1 MITNRSSRPIS
12 RLAMAVIL
20 VSAIAVAGCSGGGG
34 DAQLSDGDVRSNVD
48 DGAGAGGETDLPP
61 VVLAEK
67 EPPTECANA
76 LGTGDPA
83 FEAAFCAYSE
93 AARAATS
100 GPDGVTGI
108 EPSLLRA
115 AEDAQALFPDD
126 PAAALALL
134 QSATESL
141 GG

>member
-1 MITNRSSRPIS
+1 MITNRSSRPLS
-12 RLAMAVIL
+12 RLARAVIL
-20 VSAIAVAGCSGGGG
+20 VSAIVLAGCSGGGG

-48 DGAGAGGETDLPP
+48 DNAGGETDLPP

-108 EPSLLRA
+108 EPSLLMA